1 MPANQQELAEARRAS
16 AASLAEFVRGF
27 QARQWRDTAITVT
40 PGIVMA
46 SLRRLKG
53 RR

>member
-1 MPANQQELAEARRAS
+1 MPANQQELAQARAAS

-27 QARQWRDTAITVT
+27 QARQFRNLAIEVT
-40 PGIVMA
+40 PALIMA
-46 SLRRLKG
+46 SMRHIKG

>member
-16 AASLAEFVRGF
+16 SASLGEFVRGF
-27 QARQWRDTAITVT
+27 QARQFRNLAMEVT
-40 PGIVMA
+40 PALIMA
-46 SLRRLKG
+46 SLRHLKG